1 MPMKHF
7 QSLCL
12 IVLVG
17 GLVVACGPSLP
28 GITVVHHAV
37 VYTVDD
43 QQPLATAFAYDE
55 SGKILLVGDDEL
67 LFNRFRGANMID
79 AKGGT
84 VVPGFIDAHGHLMG
98 LAVGLLQ
105 ADLTGTAS
113 TDEIIVRLRE
123 FAQGMSDD
131 GWLIGR
137 GWDQNDWP
145 EKSFPTA
152 AVLDA
157 AFPDRPVWLTR
168 VDGHAGW
175 ANTRALEAA
184 DRDFAGDWQP
194 EGGRIVRAPDGSPS
208 GVFVDSAMGLIAR
221 HQPPPSD
228 AAVAQGLDLALQMMA
243 RFGLTGVHEAGTS
256 LEALNLY
263 RQRIDINQFPLRL
276 YAMANGVG
284 DALEYL
290 CNNGPI
296 ENYGNRLTAK
306 AVKFY
311 ADGALGSRGA
321 ALFQPYADDP
331 GNRGLLIQSSK
342 VLDAQ
347 VAAAMRC
354 GLQVNTHAIGVRGN
368 AVVLDAYEA
377 GMATDVS
384 DGRHRIEHAQVVAR
398 SHISRFRELDVI
410 ASMQPTHAT
419 SDMYWAGDRLGQ
431 RRLAGAYA
439 WKSFLDAGVY
449 LALGSDFPVESANPI
464 LGFYAAVSRQDL
476 QGWPEGGWTP
486 KQLLSREQALR
497 GFTLGAAYAAY
508 QENLVGS
515 IKAGKQADFVILSA
529 NIMEIPAA
537 AIPGVKV
544 LETYLDGKRIFA
556 LGQ

>member
-1 MPMKHF
+1 MTRF
-7 QSLCL
+7 ICL
-12 IVLVG
+12 LSVVLMSVLAG
-17 GLVVACGPSLP
+17 ACGPSLP
-28 GITVVHHAV
+28 GITVVHHAK

-43 QQPLATAFAYDE
+43 RQPFATAFAYDE

-79 AKGGT
+79 AQGRT

-105 ADLTGTAS
+105 ADLNGTRSAQ
-113 TDEIIVRLRE
+113 DVVGRLRE
-123 FAQGMSDD
+123 FAGTIGDD

-145 EKSFPTA
+145 EKVFPTA
-152 AVLDA
+152 AVLDD

-168 VDGHAGW
+168 VDGHAAW
-175 ANTRALEAA
+175 ANTRAMEEA

-194 EGGRIVRAPDGSPS
+194 DGGRIVRLPDGSAS
-208 GVFVDSAMGLIAR
+208 GVFVDSAMGLVAQ
-221 HQPPPSD
+221 HQPPPSA
-228 AAVAQGLDLALQMMA
+228 AAVQQGLDLALAMTA
-243 RFGLTGVHEAGTS
+243 RFGLTSVHEAGTS
-256 LEALNLY
+256 LEALEIY
-263 RQRIDINQFPLRL
+263 RSRIDDNRFPLRL
-276 YAMANGVG
+276 YAMADGVG
-284 DALEYL
+284 EALEYL
-290 CNNGPI
+290 CKNGPI
-296 ENYGNRLTAK
+296 ENYGNRLTARS
-306 AVKFY
+306 VKFY

-321 ALFQPYADDP
+321 ALFRPYADDP
-331 GNRGLLIQSSK
+331 DNRGLLIQTAP

-368 AVVLDAYEA
+368 AVVLDALEA

-398 SHISRFRELDVI
+398 SHIARFRELDVI

-419 SDMYWAGDRLGQ
+419 SDMYWAEDRLGQ
-431 RRLAGAYA
+431 RRLPGAYA

-449 LALGSDFPVESANPI
+449 LALGSDFPVESADPL

-476 QGWPEGGWTP
+476 EGWPDGGWTP
-486 KQLLSREQALR
+486 SQVLTRDQALH
-497 GFTLGAAYAAY
+497 GFTLGAAFAAY
-508 QENLVGS
+508 QENQIGS
-515 IKAGKQADFVILSA
+515 IKAGKQADFVVLSD
-529 NIMEIPAA
+529 NIMEIPAG

-556 LGQ
+556 LNP